1 MTVHCVHCGL
11 LRGLVAVLYKRM
23 GCNELELGG
32 TITFFIIMR
41 FPTAKF
47 IYMIFCMKNF
57 NLKKK
62 NPEKE
67 RRNLVDCD
75 IIKY

>member
-1 MTVHCVHCGL
+1 
-11 LRGLVAVLYKRM
+11 M

-47 IYMIFCMKNF
+47 TYINFCMKNF